1 MKLISY
7 KIFYVIKQ
15 ELYTLLVES
24 QKMAYYTLN
33 DFSQISRVLLDYERE
48 HDALKV
54 LIHM

>member
-1 MKLISY
+1 MCHYFMKLISY

-48 HDALKV
+48 HGA
-54 LIHM
+54 

>member
-33 DFSQISRVLLDYERE
+33 DFSQISRVLVLLDYERE
-48 HDALKV
+48 HDA
-54 LIHM
+54 